1 MDILRRLFPFLTIH
15 SPAEDGEPM
24 WLLIGLGNPG
34 DKYEKNRHNVGFMTV
49 DRIAQEY
56 NFPAYKSK
64 FDGLVTEGRIDG
76 QKVAIIKPQ
85 TYMNESGRSAGPF
98 AKFFKVT
105 PNRIIVFYDELDLP
119 PGKLRVKQGGG
130 SGGHNGIKSLDAH
143 LGRQD
148 YWRVR
153 MGIGHPGDKDRVTG
167 HVLGDFSKEENKWLP
182 QWLDIIVSQA
192 PLLLNDKSNDFM
204 TRVAEESKEQGI

>member
-1 MDILRRLFPFLTIH
+1 MDILRRLFPFLH
-15 SPAEDGEPM
+15 SAADDGEPM

-34 DKYEKNRHNVGFMTV
+34 DKYEKNRHNVGFMAV
-49 DRIAQEY
+49 DGIAQSY
-56 NFPAYKSK
+56 GFPAYKSK
-64 FDGLVTEGRIDG
+64 FDGLVAEGRIDG

-85 TYMNESGRSAGPF
+85 TYMNESGRCVGPF

-143 LGRQD
+143 LGRPD

-153 MGIGHPGDKDRVTG
+153 LGIGHPGDKDRVTG
-167 HVLGDFSKEENKWLP
+167 YVLGDFSKTENKWLSG
-182 QWLDIIVSQA
+182 WLDIIVSNA